1 MLTYRYRATTQG
13 RNMACVR
20 NLRRA
25 IGMTNADVGKPI
37 IPVVT

>member
-1 MLTYRYRATTQG
+1 MLTYRSRTTTRG

-25 IGMTNADVGKPI
+25 IGMTDADVGKPMI
-37 IPVVT
+37 TVQT